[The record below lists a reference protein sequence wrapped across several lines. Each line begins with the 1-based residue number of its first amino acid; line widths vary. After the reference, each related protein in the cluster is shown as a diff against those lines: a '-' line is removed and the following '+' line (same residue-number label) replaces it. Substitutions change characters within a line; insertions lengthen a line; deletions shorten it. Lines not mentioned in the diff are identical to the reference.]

1 MIGRIPFEAPEID
14 TYDDSKH
21 QLIDYGLKLLD
32 LSQDSAVVSESS
44 HQEAVMS
51 IVCMSRVLEFFVPIS
66 ALHHFRNFEV
76 MIGLHLSSLAMRY

>member
-1 MIGRIPFEAPEID
+1 
-14 TYDDSKH
+14 
-21 QLIDYGLKLLD
+21 
-32 LSQDSAVVSESS
+32 
-44 HQEAVMS
+44 MS